1 MFNIIIKNKDKIPK
15 LKKLLSSFQKINTA
29 IFYYVTIF
37 L

>member
-15 LKKLLSSFQKINTA
+15 LKNYYVFLRKFNTA